1 MPRGY
6 TYVISDVHGCFD
18 QFVHVLALSGFAAN
32 DRLFVLGDAIDRGPK
47 SVDMIKWLLHA
58 PSNVT
63 YMLGNHELMML
74 EDIRDPASTTVPP
87 QISNWGY
94 NGGDT
99 TGRQM
104 MEGLSF
110 DERLDYFD
118 LCRTLSP
125 AAVVKYRDANN
136 GGFLTESYLIHAG
149 CFLDEELITKV
160 SGIADLV
167 SRQSLTDL
175 VWERDTWLGSGWK
188 PPIPVI
194 FGHTPVHFAASY
206 FRRLGDDW
214 PMWSCG
220 RSKPTESMLVRGENH
235 LVMRWGN
242 HIDIDCGCVYQVD
255 GDDANSNDANSGKL
269 ACLRLED
276 MHVFYSD
283 NTEEELPEG

>member
-1 MPRGY
+1 MPSGY

-18 QFVHVLALSGFAAN
+18 EFTHVLALSGFAAN

-47 SVDMIKWLLHA
+47 SVEMIKWLLHA

-74 EDIRDPASTTVPP
+74 EDVRNPESTTVPLTV
-87 QISNWGY
+87 SNWGY
-94 NGGDT
+94 NGGNE
-99 TGRQM
+99 TGIQM
-104 MEGLSF
+104 MQRMTP
-110 DERLDYFD
+110 DERVEYFD

-125 AAVVKYRDANN
+125 AAAVKFRDANN

-149 CFLDEELITKV
+149 CFLNEEMV
-160 SGIADLV
+160 SSASSIADLV
-167 SRQSLTDL
+167 AKQSLSDL
-175 VWERDTWLGSGWK
+175 VWERDTWIGSGWR
-188 PPIPVI
+188 PPIPVV
-194 FGHTPVHFAASY
+194 FGHTSVHFAASY
-206 FRRLGDDW
+206 FKELGDNW

-220 RSKPTESMLVRGENH
+220 RCRPTESMICRGENH

-242 HIDIDCGCVYQVD
+242 HIDIDCGCAYQ
-255 GDDANSNDANSGKL
+255 GKL

-283 NTEEELPEG
+283 NTEEELPES